1 MRKEFNDEFL
11 THSARISILFGLS
24 LVICEFFV
32 DDIKLF
38 GQLFTLT
45 HKFPAALLRSYFN
58 WSRMEYPLDLD
69 KAKVICLSASMA
81 GSSFLPQFHFMVA
94 LERLLKMDLPIS
106 FRITCRVLRSTE
118 HWDSIGSSHGICR
131 EWRTEYAFHQIHSL
145 HEERLSFC
153 LLVDCK
159 DKCTKQDKL
168 STSDSKQNPFCSSFD
183 YPKWPPNFIWIMK
196 KEIPKIC
203 GISFAF
209 VHIPNFKK
217 LSV

>member
-1 MRKEFNDEFL
+1 MECTSKKSATAYAQGVQWWVPHAFSADFNFVWIESRYLWILCWWYQTLRAIVYANPLVSSRTFKIVFQL
-11 THSARISILFGLS
+11 VKNGISS
-24 LVICEFFV
+24 
-32 DDIKLF
+32 
-38 GQLFTLT
+38 
-45 HKFPAALLRSYFN
+45 RS
-58 WSRMEYPLDLD
+58 R
-69 KAKVICLSASMA
+69 KAKVICLSASMT

-153 LLVDCK
+153 LLVDFK

-183 YPKWPPNFIWIMK
+183 YPKWPPIYIWINRVGK
-196 KEIPKIC
+196 
-203 GISFAF
+203 
-209 VHIPNFKK
+209 
-217 LSV
+217 